1 MRILMSILVML
12 TLVAFWF
19 VGAGSAEA
27 AKPDKIKV
35 TFATGDITATED
47 GNFLV
52 TFASAGFRRG
62 AMPSLPAPES
72 KTLKL
77 KQGDKIEFSEQLS
90 FTTAE
95 FIWELTV
102 TPPPR
107 IDGEPRPM
115 ILRGKFPPP
124 GFAESITTRF
134 EGGPEPWSSPYLR
147 SQPPSH
153 GLDIGDTPVQMILEM
168 FQARM
173 NACSQLPEGFVKG
186 DYTVTVW
193 MDGNGN
199 EQREPN
205 EEAKESANPDEDG
218 KLCKAVELSSF
229 VEEVKF
235 EYSFTDP
242 EGKVLAS
249 AKGHYNYATKTIG
262 SEFPGTG
269 NTVNW
274 VGIGFDASIN
284 KTEIKLTSPFKARL
298 TSEVKESTK
307 HKPTTLCKGIG
318 GHKCPGIIA
327 VPQPQPNPDDTATS
341 WDNWLERFKENY
353 AYVPIATLSVGLIT
367 LILLVWQRRRA

>member
-1 MRILMSILVML
+1 MSILVML

-27 AKPDKIKV
+27 ANPDKFKV
-35 TFATGDITATED
+35 TFETVDITATED
-47 GNFLV
+47 GNYLV
-52 TFASAGFRRG
+52 TFASAGFSRG

-77 KQGDKIEFSEQLS
+77 KQGDKIPFSKQLS
-90 FTTAE
+90 FTTNK
-95 FIWELTV
+95 FIWQLTV

-107 IDGEPRPM
+107 IDVESRPM
-115 ILRGKFPPP
+115 ILKGAFPPP
-124 GFAESITTRF
+124 GYAESFTTTS
-134 EGGPEPWSSPYLR
+134 EVSPKAWSSPYLE

-153 GLDIGDTPVQMILEM
+153 GLEIGNTPVQMILET

-173 NACSQLPEGFVKG
+173 NACSQLPEGFIKG

-193 MDGNGN
+193 MDGNDN

-205 EEAKESANPDEDG
+205 EEAKESANPEEDG
-218 KLCKAVELSSF
+218 KLCPSNPIKLSSF
-229 VEEVKF
+229 VEDVKF

-242 EGKVLAS
+242 KGEVLAS
-249 AKGHYNYATKTIG
+249 AKGHYNYDTEAIG
-262 SEFPGTG
+262 GDFSGKL
-269 NTVNW
+269 VYW
-274 VGIGFDASIN
+274 IGIGFDASTN
-284 KTEIKLTSPFKARL
+284 TTEIKLTSPFKALL
-298 TSEVKESTK
+298 TREDKEKTK
-307 HKPTTLCKGIG
+307 HPPTTLCRGTG
-318 GHKCPGIIA
+318 THKCPDIIG